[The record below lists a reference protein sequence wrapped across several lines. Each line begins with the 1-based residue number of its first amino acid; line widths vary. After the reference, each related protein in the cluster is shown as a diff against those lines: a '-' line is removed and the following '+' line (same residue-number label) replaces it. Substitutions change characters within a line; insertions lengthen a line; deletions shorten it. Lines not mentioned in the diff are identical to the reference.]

1 MSDRIYY
8 CRPDAEPKLYP
19 YQPAGEGRVDIL
31 DEGGRVIVAGARL
44 VTEPK
49 EGCAIQPDALDA
61 PELLGGEAAV
71 KGGKVKGKRSERV
84 KRAEEADRLVEAEGA
99 D

>member
-49 EGCAIQPDALDA
+49 DGCAILADALDA

-71 KGGKVKGKRSERV
+71 KGGKVKGKRSQ
-84 KRAEEADRLVEAEGA
+84 KAEGA